1 MDTEYTSE
9 IKSEDE
15 REVQRTTIEC
25 DIPAAAM
32 PTEETIA
39 EETAPNPIE
48 LPFWKPDDRDNV
60 ITHAI
65 YRQLIELYIQEH
77 ETWDSQMRSDMLVES
92 KSLDYRIFNSRGAMC
107 SHILHKRMK
116 QKVTWPRFWT
126 LRVMFGPATCAR
138 QTWFP
143 EVLKRFPDFA
153 SKSAYTGVVPPNFEE
168 VLELNEW
175 VPPAP
180 TLEECGRPRVM
191 KRPAASIGIRRF
203 RRQKEGTNGVSNTS
217 AMTAAAATASPTPM
231 FTLLRSLETNST
243 GQSVEAPAAMSRQSM
258 IALDFGTNEMPPPRD
273 NGGLRSKFRPLEEV
287 QSSQMN
293 HLDMQNQV
301 RELGDEN
308 IYLRQ
313 INAIQ
318 QRLIEQY
325 QERIL
330 RLEAESRVMRGRG

>member
-1 MDTEYTSE
+1 MDTEHTSE

-15 REVQRTTIEC
+15 REIQHPTIEY
-25 DIPAAAM
+25 DIPAVAL
-32 PTEETIA
+32 PIEERFVEET
-39 EETAPNPIE
+39 TSGPIE
-48 LPFWKPDDRDNV
+48 LPYWKPDDRDNV

-65 YRQLIELYIQEH
+65 YRQLIKRYVEEH

-92 KSLDYRIFNSRGAMC
+92 KTLDYRIFNSRGAMH

-126 LRVMFGPATCAR
+126 LRVMFGPAACAR

-153 SKSAYTGVVPPNFEE
+153 SKSAYTGVVPPNIEE
-168 VLELNEW
+168 VLGLDEW

-180 TLEECGRPRVM
+180 SLEECGRPRVTN
-191 KRPAASIGIRRF
+191 RTAASIGIRRF
-203 RRQKEGTNGVSNTS
+203 RRQKEGTNGGSNTS
-217 AMTAAAATASPTPM
+217 AMTAAAATASPIPVYT
-231 FTLLRSLETNST
+231 TLRSLETNST
-243 GQSVEAPAAMSRQSM
+243 EQSVETPAAMRRQSM
-258 IALDFGTNEMPPPRD
+258 IAPDFGTNEMPPPRD
-273 NGGLRSKFRPLEEV
+273 NGESRSKFRPFEEV